1 MTNFCLLKFTF
12 AARRDYEM
20 KKLKAEGGKESE
32 PEEDNLDDIG
42 KSNIT

>member
-1 MTNFCLLKFTF
+1 
-12 AARRDYEM
+12 M

-42 KSNIT
+42 KPNGAQSSLLIC